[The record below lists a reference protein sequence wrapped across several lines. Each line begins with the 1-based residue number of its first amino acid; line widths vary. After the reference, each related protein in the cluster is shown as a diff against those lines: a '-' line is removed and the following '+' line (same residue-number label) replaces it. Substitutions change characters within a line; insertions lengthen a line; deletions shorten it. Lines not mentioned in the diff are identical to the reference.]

1 MTLSEKAKL
10 IKEYFDELLPNT
22 KCELN
27 YTTDY
32 SFLIAVM
39 LSAQTTDKKVNKV
52 TEILFNKYK
61 NLESLKN
68 AKYEDIYEII
78 KPLGLAKNKTKNVI
92 EIAKELD
99 EKFNGKVP
107 INKVE
112 LMSLPGVGNKTANV
126 VHIELFK
133 IPEFPVDTHVER
145 VSKRL
150 SLCNEND
157 SVTKVEETLKKIFLE
172 KDYIKLH
179 HQFIHFGR
187 YFCKAKNPICENCKL
202 ASICKKA
209 SKS

>member
-10 IKEYFDELLPNT
+10 IKEYFDELLPNA

-99 EKFNGKVP
+99 EKFSGKVP

-150 SLCNEND
+150 GLCNEND
-157 SVTKVEETLKKIFLE
+157 SVTKIEETLKKIFLE

>member
-10 IKEYFDELLPNT
+10 IKEYFDELLPNA

-52 TEILFNKYK
+52 TEILLNKYK

-78 KPLGLAKNKTKNVI
+78 KSLGLAKNKTKNVI

-150 SLCNEND
+150 GLCNEND
-157 SVTKVEETLKKIFLE
+157 SVTKIEETLKKIFLE

-202 ASICKKA
+202 ASICKKD
-209 SKS
+209 SKT